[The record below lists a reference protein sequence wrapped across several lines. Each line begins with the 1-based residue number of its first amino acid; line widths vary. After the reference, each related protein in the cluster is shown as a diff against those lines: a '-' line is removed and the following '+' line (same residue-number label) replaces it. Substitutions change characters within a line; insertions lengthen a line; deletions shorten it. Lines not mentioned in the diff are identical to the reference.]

1 MPTSM
6 PRSIV
11 RRDGHAPLQEPE
23 KIKEPVSNV
32 PRRASRLRLVETQ
45 PDTEKQESRRTDVN
59 QRPSNRRS
67 PARQQ
72 RGVNWLLLVGVGM
85 ALALVL
91 YLFGALLWMWGVGI
105 HDDLTYGTTR
115 TYHLEAVVGESDSP
129 AHPTH
134 FVAMNLHG
142 QIDII
147 ELPGGDA
154 TRAKIY
160 PGPHLPWNNADKAV
174 VTLEVKDV
182 NGESHPDLVIHVRG
196 EPDLFFQEPTATLVM
211 LKNTSG
217 FQSMT
222 QAPSS

>member
-11 RRDGHAPLQEPE
+11 RRDGQAPLQESE
-23 KIKEPVSNV
+23 KIKEPTSNV
-32 PRRASRLRLVETQ
+32 PRRASRLRLVKPPPET
-45 PDTEKQESRRTDVN
+45 EEQESRRTDTDQHPSVR
-59 QRPSNRRS
+59 RP
-67 PARQQ
+67 PAPQQ
-72 RGVNWLLLVGVGM
+72 RGVHWLLLVGVGM

-91 YLFGALLWMWGVGI
+91 YLFGALLWTWGVGI

-115 TYHLEAVVGESDSP
+115 TYHMEAVVGESDSP
-129 AHPTH
+129 THPTQ

-182 NGESHPDLVIHVRG
+182 NGDSHPDLVIHVRG

-211 LKNTSG
+211 LKSTSG
-217 FQSMT
+217 FQPMT
-222 QAPSS
+222 QAPS

>member
-11 RRDGHAPLQEPE
+11 RRDGQTPLQESE
-23 KIKEPVSNV
+23 KIKEPASNV
-32 PRRASRLRLVETQ
+32 PRRASRLRLVET
-45 PDTEKQESRRTDVN
+45 PPETEERESRRTDTDQSV
-59 QRPSNRRS
+59 RRS
-67 PARQQ
+67 PATQQ
-72 RGVNWLLLVGVGM
+72 RGVHWLLLVGVGM

-91 YLFGALLWMWGVGI
+91 YLFGALLWTWGVGV

-115 TYHLEAVVGESDSP
+115 TYHMEAVVGESDSP
-129 AHPTH
+129 SHPTH

-154 TRAKIY
+154 THAKIY

-182 NGESHPDLVIHVRG
+182 NGDSHPDLVIHVRG
-196 EPDLFFQEPTATLVM
+196 EPDLFFQEPAATLIM
-211 LKNTSG
+211 LKSTSG
-217 FQSMT
+217 FQPMT
-222 QAPSS
+222 QAPS

>member
-1 MPTSM
+1 MATSM

-11 RRDGHAPLQEPE
+11 RRDGQAPLQEPD
-23 KIKEPVSNV
+23 KIKKPVSNV
-32 PRRASRLRLVETQ
+32 PRRASRLRLVET
-45 PDTEKQESRRTDVN
+45 PPEEREPRRTDVD

-72 RGVNWLLLVGVGM
+72 MGVHWLLLVGVGM

-91 YLFGALLWMWGVGI
+91 YLFGALLWTWGMGI

-115 TYHLEAVVGESDSP
+115 TYHLESVVGESDSP

-134 FVAMNLHG
+134 FVALNLHG

-174 VTLEVKDV
+174 VTLDVKDV
-182 NGESHPDLVIHVRG
+182 NGDAHPDLVIRVRG

-211 LKNTSG
+211 LKSTSG
-217 FQSMT
+217 FQAMT